1 MFGNLLIKWK
11 LAVLMAIMVLALA
24 VVGFSGYVGIVHV
37 SDAVEEVG
45 MVRLPSIQG
54 LLGISEG
61 QTAVTAADL
70 TTAIAENDYQTPGRF
85 DEALR
90 LRTKGW
96 ASIDKGWKQY
106 EPLPQTVDEERLWK
120 QFVLDWD
127 GWKNA
132 EQKVAA
138 SMTAMA
144 RNSDEQVQKTLFVA
158 FYRDYAASRA
168 LFLKAEGALDKV
180 QQLNDD
186 IAKANV
192 ISSAAASRAAKRNM
206 LLSAL
211 IAGIVAVFC
220 ATVISRS
227 ISGPINEAV
236 RVAQTVAAGDLTSHI
251 VATTTDETGQLLQ
264 ALHGMNQS
272 LVKIVSEVRS
282 GTDTIATASAQISSG
297 NFDLSSRTEE
307 QASSLEETAA
317 SMEELTTTVRQNTEN
332 AEQANQ
338 LAKSAST
345 VAVKG
350 GEVVSQVVATM
361 NSINASSNKIVDIIG
376 VIDGIA
382 FQTNILAL
390 NAAVEAARAGEQGR
404 GFAVVASE
412 VRNLA
417 QRSAAAAKEIKTL
430 INDSVAQVD
439 TGSRLVAQAGVTM
452 GEIVTSIERVT
463 NIMGEISVATREQS
477 SGIDQINIAVSQM
490 DQVTQQNAALVEE
503 AAAAAASLEQ
513 QATVLAGVV
522 STFTLDSKPAQREP
536 LRRPAPARQMAAA
549 QRPAP
554 KLAARAAA
562 PALASDDWEQF

>member
-11 LAVLMAIMVLALA
+11 LAILMAIMVLALA
-24 VVGFSGYVGIVHV
+24 IVGFSGYAGIVRM
-37 SDAVEEVG
+37 SAAVDEVG
-45 MVRLPSIQG
+45 KVRLPSIQG

-70 TTAIAENDYQTPGRF
+70 TAAIAENDYLTAGRF

-90 LRTKGW
+90 LRAKGW
-96 ASIDKGWKQY
+96 ASIDKGWKLY
-106 EPLPQTVDEERLWK
+106 EPLPQTVEEEGLWK
-120 QFVLDWD
+120 QFLVDWD

-132 EQKVAA
+132 EAKVAV
-138 SMTAMA
+138 SMTSMA

-158 FYRDYAASRA
+158 YYRDYAASRA
-168 LFLKAEGALDKV
+168 YFLKAEAALDKV
-180 QQLNDD
+180 QRLNDD
-186 IAKANV
+186 IAKVNV
-192 ISSAAASRAAKRNM
+192 TASAEASAAAKRNM
-206 LLSAL
+206 LISAVLSTL
-211 IAGIVAVFC
+211 VAVSC
-220 ATVISRS
+220 AILISRS
-227 ISGPINEAV
+227 ISVPINKAV
-236 RVAQTVAAGDLTSHI
+236 RIAQTVAAGDLTSHI
-251 VATTTDETGQLLQ
+251 VATTADETGQLLR
-264 ALHGMNQS
+264 ALHAMNQS

-282 GTDTIATASAQISSG
+282 GTDTIATASAQISNG

-317 SMEELTTTVRQNTEN
+317 SMEEMTSTVKQNTEN
-332 AEQANQ
+332 AEQASQ
-338 LAKSAST
+338 RAMLASSI
-345 VAVKG
+345 AVRG
-350 GEVVSQVVATM
+350 GVVVNQVVETM

-430 INDSVAQVD
+430 INDSVAQVA
-439 TGSRLVAQAGVTM
+439 TGSRLVAHAGVTM
-452 GEIVTSIERVT
+452 GEIVASIQHVSD
-463 NIMGEISVATREQS
+463 IMGDISQSTREQS

-513 QATVLAGVV
+513 QASVLASVV
-522 STFTLDSKPAQREP
+522 STFTLDSNEAQIEP
-536 LRRPAPARQMAAA
+536 LNRPASTQQLGAAPRRVPKLTT
-549 QRPAP
+549 RPAVT
-554 KLAARAAA
+554 
-562 PALASDDWEQF
+562 ALANDDWEQF